1 MESTGPLLGA
11 PLMAE
16 LKNAAYADGNVIC
29 QLDHNNHKQGNGG
42 QKIQFLYIPP
52 KENIYQL
59 WPIQLEN
66 HLTVEKLKN
75 GVPGKT

>member
-1 MESTGPLLGA
+1 MESTGLLGA

-29 QLDHNNHKQGNGG
+29 QLDHNDKQGNGE
-42 QKIQFLYIPP
+42 QKIQFSVRP

-59 WPIQLEN
+59 WPIQLE
-66 HLTVEKLKN
+66 K
-75 GVPGKT
+75 PSDS